1 MLPGAPQRCEEK
13 PALGS
18 AQRTWKHLLFAGWKE
33 QKWATNFG
41 WMRAALSFFFF
52 KCLFLSA
59 ENTETKKN
67 IEFTIYFLL
76 RSYLYK
82 RHTQIFPKRRFL
94 FDKMVPHG
102 ALISERQVIMLFY
115 SILFMTMG
123 RKIKQ
128 IGIACC
134 LQNCSIIITPHSRC
148 ESKARVNRFS
158 KENWVIVL
166 TAGRDANVNISLS

>member
-1 MLPGAPQRCEEK
+1 MHKGRENTFFLQAERSKNGPLISGEWGR
-13 PALGS
+13 
-18 AQRTWKHLLFAGWKE
+18 RWV
-33 QKWATNFG
+33 
-41 WMRAALSFFFF
+41 FFFF

-102 ALISERQVIMLFY
+102 ALVSERQVIMLFY

-148 ESKARVNRFS
+148 ESKARVSRFS